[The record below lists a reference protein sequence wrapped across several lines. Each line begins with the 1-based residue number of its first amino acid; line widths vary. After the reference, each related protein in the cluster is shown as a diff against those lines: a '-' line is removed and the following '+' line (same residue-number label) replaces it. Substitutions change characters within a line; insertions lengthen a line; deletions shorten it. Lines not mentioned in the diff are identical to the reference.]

1 MLSGLCVAALTKV
14 SSTVCGFGRGLRG
27 RKGGKG
33 PQVRGSGDELG
44 QTGTQAGW
52 SLSVP
57 WSVRASLS
65 VCSELA
71 PEPAHIQGG
80 PWNPCVPS
88 SPSFNLIFCLQSFIC
103 FSEPMVSDSQTHLDG
118 KCLFLNGFCF
128 IRLLAW
134 F

>member
-14 SSTVCGFGRGLRG
+14 SSTVCGFGRGVRG

-80 PWNPCVPS
+80 PWNPCSIITFQPHFL
-88 SPSFNLIFCLQSFIC
+88 SPKFY
-103 FSEPMVSDSQTHLDG
+103 
-118 KCLFLNGFCF
+118 LFLGTNG
-128 IRLLAW
+128 L
-134 F
+134 